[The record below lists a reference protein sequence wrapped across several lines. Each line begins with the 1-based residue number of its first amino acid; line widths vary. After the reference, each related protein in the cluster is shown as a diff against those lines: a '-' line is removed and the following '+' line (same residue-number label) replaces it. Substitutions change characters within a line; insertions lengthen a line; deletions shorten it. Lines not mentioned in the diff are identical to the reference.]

1 MQSVEIG
8 DREATLDTAGFDK
21 LPEQWIVVRGARSP
35 PLEPSVVDGYAVL
48 SNATCAKSDSTYAER
63 APSGRNEKM
72 ATDGA
77 LPGCLAGVRVLDL
90 TQFEAGPSCTEA
102 LAWLGAEVVKVENP
116 KGGEAGRFLSHGSSG
131 QGQDSWYF
139 LLFNAN
145 KKSVTVNLKSE
156 RGLELVKSMAKRA
169 DVMVENFAPG
179 AIERL
184 GLGYEVVRAVNPS
197 ILYAQVKGFGTGG
210 PYENNLAFDMI
221 AQATGGVMSITGER
235 DGPPLKPG
243 VTLGDTGT
251 GMLLAISILAALY
264 RRRGTGQG
272 ERIEIAM
279 QDAMLQYI
287 RVALSTQATHGVAAQ
302 RNGAKVVLGF
312 AVPSGIY
319 PCKPGGLND
328 YVYVYT
334 SRTNPAHWRRL
345 LEVIGR
351 EDLIGDPRFD
361 TGVARQE
368 HEPEID
374 DMIAAWTRLH
384 DKREAMRVLGGAG
397 VPAGAIFDTMELTD
411 EADFERRGILQTM
424 EHPTAG
430 PFKMPGWP
438 VRFGGRTPM
447 VKPAPLLGQHTNE
460 VLGEWLGLDADQI
473 ERLGKDNV
481 I

>member
-1 MQSVEIG
+1 
-8 DREATLDTAGFDK
+8 
-21 LPEQWIVVRGARSP
+21 
-35 PLEPSVVDGYAVL
+35 
-48 SNATCAKSDSTYAER
+48 
-63 APSGRNEKM
+63 M
-72 ATDGA
+72 ATSGA

-116 KGGEAGRFLSHGSSG
+116 EGGEAGRSLLGRQPG
-131 QGQDSWYF
+131 QSQSQSQDSWYF

-145 KKSVTVNLKSE
+145 KKSITVNLKSK
-156 RGLELVKSMAKRA
+156 RGLDLIKNMAKRA

-184 GLGYEVVRAVNPS
+184 GLGYDVVHALNPS
-197 ILYAQVKGFGTGG
+197 IVYAQVKGFGAGG

-221 AQATGGVMSITGER
+221 AQATGGVMSITGAP

-243 VTLGDTGT
+243 ATLGDTGT

-264 RRRGTGQG
+264 RRRDTGQG

-287 RVALSTQATHGVAAQ
+287 RVALSNQATYGAAAK
-302 RNGAKVVLGF
+302 RNGSKVISGF

-319 PCKPGGLND
+319 PCKPGGPND
-328 YVYVYT
+328 YLYVYT
-334 SRTNPAHWRRL
+334 SRTNPVHWQRL

-351 EDLIGDPRFD
+351 KDLIGDPRFD
-361 TGVARQE
+361 TAAARLKY
-368 HEPEID
+368 EPEVD
-374 DMIAAWTRLH
+374 AMIAAWTRQH

-397 VPAGAIFDTMELTD
+397 VPAGAIFDTMELTE
-411 EADFERRGILQTM
+411 EADFERRGIMQTM
-424 EHPTAG
+424 EHPIAG

-438 VRFGGRTPM
+438 VRLGGRTPD
-447 VKPAPLLGQHTNE
+447 VKPSPLLGQHTSE
-460 VLGEWLGLDADQI
+460 VLSEWLGLHADQI
-473 ERLGKDNV
+473 DQLGKDK
-481 I
+481 II

>member
-1 MQSVEIG
+1 
-8 DREATLDTAGFDK
+8 
-21 LPEQWIVVRGARSP
+21 
-35 PLEPSVVDGYAVL
+35 
-48 SNATCAKSDSTYAER
+48 
-63 APSGRNEKM
+63 M
-72 ATDGA
+72 ATNGA
-77 LPGCLAGVRVLDL
+77 FPGCLGGVRVLDL

-116 KGGEAGRFLSHGSSG
+116 KGGEAGRFSLRGSSG

-156 RGLELVKSMAKRA
+156 RGLSLVKDMAKKA
-169 DVMVENFAPG
+169 DVFVENFAPG

-184 GLGYEVVRAVNPS
+184 GLGYEVMREINPG
-197 ILYAQVKGFGTGG
+197 IVYAQVKGFGVGG
-210 PYENNLAFDMI
+210 PFEKNLAFDMI

-264 RRRGTGQG
+264 KRKETGEG

-287 RVALSTQATHGVAAQ
+287 RVALSTQATYGVAAK
-302 RNGAKVVLGF
+302 RNGAKVLSGF

-319 PCKPGGLND
+319 RCRPGGPND

-334 SRTNPAHWRRL
+334 SRTNPAHWHHL

-351 EDLIGDPRFD
+351 KDLIGDPRFE

-368 HEPEID
+368 REPEVD
-374 DMIAAWTRLH
+374 AMIAAWAIQH
-384 DKREAMRVLGGAG
+384 DKREAMRLLGAAG
-397 VPAGAIFDTMELTD
+397 VPGGAIFDTLELTND
-411 EADFERRGILQTM
+411 ADFERRGIMQTM
-424 EHPTAG
+424 EHPTIG

-438 VRFGGRTPM
+438 VRFGGRTPGL
-447 VKPAPLLGQHTNE
+447 KPAPLLGQHTSE
-460 VLGEWLGLDADQI
+460 VLGEWLGLAESEVDSLNR
-473 ERLGKDNV
+473 EGV